1 MRRGILLL
9 VMVTGY
15 GLRVTAQEP
24 QRNIYVNQD
33 GRTRIVNAVDSI
45 GFTPSVVKVT
55 GYGLKVTEFDVA
67 GIERITLSE
76 YDTWRG
82 QVMPERYWADF
93 DFDVAFDN
101 DSDRQR
107 VAPEPEITDP
117 SSPYYEDWKSHHSWR
132 PGLGVTV
139 TYLDTSAVIT
149 GDLDS
154 VTITRSGAH
163 VTVHTAASGVWFVLK
178 GHSDNGS
185 FKLYSE
191 KKACVNLFG
200 LHLTN
205 PSGPVINSQG
215 KKRLFIEVEGQGSS
229 GNASVL
235 TDGSTYTKVQG
246 EDQRGCIFAE
256 GKICISGDGELVVN
270 ANKKCGIASDDYVHV
285 MGGLVHVES
294 HAEKGKAIYGQDNII
309 IGGGVV
315 RTYSDG
321 DAGKGL
327 SSDSLLT
334 VTGGLVKAITVGNA
348 IFDETEQDYS
358 SACCIK
364 SAWDMH
370 ISGGEIR
377 CLSTGTGGKGISAG
391 HAEVTPTKTYYHGKL
406 TFDGG
411 DVYVR
416 TGGERIPAVKQED
429 SHGQAV
435 GPAASPKGI
444 KSADKMIINDG
455 NIYVRCSGGAAAEG
469 IESKRSIDIYGGKV
483 RTYCVDDGMNA
494 EGCNMHGGDVLICST
509 ENDGFDTRYLIMSG
523 GLLYTIGDDDM
534 QMGLDTDGKTF
545 LVSGGEIVA
554 LGARNCAPFQNSSQ
568 ASVICHLHKNVSGV
582 ALADAAGN
590 VLRAIPTPYSYNP
603 LCVLFS
609 NGDIQIGSSY
619 QILSYEHS
627 FNDTP
632 VVEYTFTAETATTQ
646 LGQ

>member
-1 MRRGILLL
+1 MKKVFLLAAFSL
-9 VMVTGY
+9 AV
-15 GLRVTAQEP
+15 LAQAQRVEP
-24 QRNIYVNQD
+24 QRNIYVNQG

-45 GFTPSVVKVT
+45 GFTPDQMTVWRAGDT
-55 GYGLKVTEFDVA
+55 TMLNVA
-67 GIERITLSE
+67 GTDRITLSE
-76 YDTWRG
+76 YDTWRT
-82 QVMPERYWADF
+82 QVMPETYWADF
-93 DFDVAFDN
+93 DYDIAFDN
-101 DSDRQR
+101 AADRQR
-107 VAPEPEITDP
+107 IVPEPEITDP
-117 SSPYYEDWKSHHSWR
+117 TEPCYDDFKAHHTWR
-132 PGLGVTV
+132 PGLGVHITFN
-139 TYLDTSAVIT
+139 DTTAVIT

-154 VTITRSGAH
+154 ITVTRNGAH
-163 VTVHTAASGVWFVLK
+163 VTVHTAASGVWFVLS
-178 GHSDNGS
+178 GHSNNGS

-191 KKACVNLFG
+191 KKASVTLSG

-215 KKRLFIEVEGQGSS
+215 KKRLFLEVTGGVLNYSS
-229 GNASVL
+229 L
-235 TDGSTYTKVQG
+235 TDGPTYTKVEG

-256 GKICISGDGELVVN
+256 GKICISGDGELYVN

-285 MGGLVHVES
+285 LDGLVHVVN
-294 HAEKGKAIYGQDNII
+294 HAEKGKAIYGKDNII

-327 SSDSLLT
+327 ASDSLLT
-334 VTGGLVKAITVGNA
+334 VTGGLIKAITAGNA
-348 IFDETEQDYS
+348 VYVEAEQDYS
-358 SACCIK
+358 SCCCIK
-364 SAWDMH
+364 SAWNMH
-370 ISGGEIR
+370 LAGGEIR

-391 HAEVTPTKTYYHGKL
+391 HEEVTPTKTYYRGKL
-406 TFDGG
+406 TFDGA

-416 TGGERIPAVKQED
+416 TGGTRFPAVKLED
-429 SHGQAV
+429 SHGNAI

-444 KSADKMIINDG
+444 KSADKMTINSG

-509 ENDGFDTRYLIMSG
+509 ENDGFDTGFLIMSG
-523 GLLYTIGDDDM
+523 GLLYTIGDDDE

-554 LGARNCAPFQNSSQ
+554 LGARNCAPFNSSSQ
-568 ASVICHLHKNVSGV
+568 ASVLCYLHKNVSGL
-582 ALADAAGN
+582 ALADASGN
-590 VLRAIPTPYSYNP
+590 ILKAIPTPYSYNP

-609 NGDIQIGSSY
+609 NSNIQIGSSY
-619 QILSYEHS
+619 QILSFEHS

-632 VVEYTFTAETATTQ
+632 VTEYNFTVETSTTQ
-646 LGQ
+646 LGSK